1 MGATWAEGVRVSE
14 NSVVRH
20 HDTLVIGGGP
30 GGLFAA
36 ARLAERG
43 YDVLLVEEHGEI
55 GRPVHCTGI
64 LAREAFGEF
73 GLGTGSVLNPLSQV
87 RFNSPSGLQ
96 VDYDP
101 TGVDAVVVDRAVFD
115 EEIALR
121 ATAAGA
127 RLLASQRVTRLE
139 VTASGVTVTMAGG
152 ESHSARTVVLACG
165 ANYAFQRQLGLGMPS
180 VYLASAQLE
189 LPAEC
194 SGQVDVFFGSQTA
207 PAGFAWA
214 VPVSRGEQ
222 WHVRVGLMC
231 DGDAGFYF
239 ARLLERVRE
248 AFGLRDIESVS
259 PRRRLLPLGTI
270 RRTYTDRVVAVGD
283 AAGLVKPTTGG
294 GIYYSLLSAE
304 LAAESLHAGL
314 SEGDV
319 SAAAL
324 SRYEV
329 AWRERLNAEFR
340 SQLALRMLAQR
351 LSDSEV
357 DGLFNL
363 AQTDGIMPLVYRTAQ
378 FNRHRDLI
386 AALFKH
392 PEARKL
398 LFRRLLS

>member
-1 MGATWAEGVRVSE
+1 MRT
-14 NSVVRH
+14 
-20 HDTLVIGGGP
+20 HDVIVIGGGP

-43 YDVLLVEEHGEI
+43 HDTLLVEEHAEV

-64 LAREAFGEF
+64 LAREAFPEF
-73 GLGTGSVLNPLSQV
+73 GLSNGSILNALSHV

-115 EEIALR
+115 EEIASR
-121 ATAAGA
+121 AVAAGA
-127 RLLASQRVTRLE
+127 RIRAGQRVTRL
-139 VTASGVTVTMAGG
+139 TTDDSGVTVTVSSG
-152 ESHSARTVVLACG
+152 ETLQARTAVLACG
-165 ANYAFQRQLGLGMPS
+165 ASYAFQRQLGLGMPS

-189 LPAEC
+189 LPASRAGDVE
-194 SGQVDVFFGSQTA
+194 VFFGSQVA

-214 VPVSRGEQ
+214 VPVLRGEEYY
-222 WHVRVGLMC
+222 VRVGLMC
-231 DGDAGFYF
+231 DGDAGYYF
-239 ARLLERVRE
+239 ARLLDRVRGT
-248 AFGLRDIESVS
+248 FGITAAEGIQ
-259 PRRRLLPLGTI
+259 PRRRLLPLATI
-270 RRTYTDRVVAVGD
+270 RRTYADRIIAVGD

-294 GIYYSLLSAE
+294 GIYYSLFSAD
-304 LAAESLHAGL
+304 LAAGFLHDAL
-314 SEGDV
+314 VRDDV
-319 SAAAL
+319 SEARL
-324 SRYEV
+324 SGYEA

-351 LSDSEV
+351 LSDGEV
-357 DGLFNL
+357 DSLFSL
-363 AQTDGIMPLVYRTAQ
+363 AQTDGIMPLVYKTAQ

>member
-1 MGATWAEGVRVSE
+1 VGTPWPESLRIAENIRVR
-14 NSVVRH
+14 RH
-20 HDTLVIGGGP
+20 DVIVIGGGP

-36 ARLAERG
+36 ARLAELG
-43 YDVLLVEEHGEI
+43 HDTLLVEEHAEF

-64 LAREAFGEF
+64 VAREAFEEF
-73 GLGTGSVLNPLSQV
+73 GLGTGSILNALSHV

-115 EEIALR
+115 EEIASR

-127 RLLASQRVTRLE
+127 RLLGGRHVTRLSADNAG
-139 VTASGVTVTMAGG
+139 VTAVVNDG
-152 ESHSARTVVLACG
+152 ETLLARTAVLACG
-165 ANYAFQRQLGLGMPS
+165 ASYAFQRQLGLGMPT
-180 VYLASAQLE
+180 VYLASAQME
-189 LPAEC
+189 LPAARA
-194 SGQVDVFFGSQTA
+194 GDVQVFFGSQIA

-214 VPVSRGEQ
+214 VPVRRGDQ
-222 WHVRVGLMC
+222 DYVRVGLMC
-231 DGDAGFYF
+231 DGDAGYYF
-239 ARLLERVRE
+239 ARLLERVRGP
-248 AFGLRDIESVS
+248 FGITVAEDVQ

-270 RRTYTDRVVAVGD
+270 RRTYTDSVVAVGD

-294 GIYYSLLSAE
+294 GIYYSLLSAD
-304 LAAESLHAGL
+304 LAVAALDPALRGD
-314 SEGDV
+314 DV
-319 SAAAL
+319 SAERL
-324 SRYEV
+324 SGYEA

-351 LSDSEV
+351 LSDGEV

-363 AQTDGIMPLVYRTAQ
+363 ARTDGIMPLVYKTAH

-392 PEARKL
+392 TEARKL